1 MRHGFM
7 QRPGD
12 LGVDRSWLFCAISS
26 DICAYVSP
34 HEFMIV
40 QTRALLDTLSPRAMT
55 VWVYDR

>member
-12 LGVDRSWLFCAISS
+12 LGMDMNWLFCAISS
-26 DICAYVSP
+26 DICALVSSR
-34 HEFMIV
+34 EFTIT
-40 QTRALLDTLSPRAMT
+40 QTKALLDTLSPRAMT